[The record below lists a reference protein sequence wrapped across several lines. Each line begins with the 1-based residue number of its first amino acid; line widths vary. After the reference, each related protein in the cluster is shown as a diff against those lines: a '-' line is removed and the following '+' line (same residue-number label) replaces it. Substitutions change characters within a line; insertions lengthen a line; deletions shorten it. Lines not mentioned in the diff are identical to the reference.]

1 MKFNDEEK
9 SLTEKVFDVFVRL
22 AAGFSVSTIIAT
34 CFMVFGACELNLFL
48 AVFSL
53 LLGMPTTYIGLTALR
68 NRVHTKFVRDMHM
81 FEQLQRGF
89 EDIKEAEMNNQKEV
103 TPTTAMFYSFIER
116 KDPEGK
122 ITDENYNPI
131 NSFLFMINENYYE
144 KIAVKTYANISRT
157 TLIEMFIQIIKT
169 ELQDGE
175 IFDEVVAEDVINR
188 AFFVSDKVKQE
199 MIEEFRK
206 SKTKIFTKEPL
217 YQIISSKVSMKH
229 IKDILD
235 TSSTKTT
242 KSDRNYDSLG
252 FDIYNVKDYEEL
264 LIGMSESE
272 DNQYGDLTAPNWD
285 LETFK
290 EVICLIDQLYTE
302 QLSELYDYYDIDKL
316 AASLLYNTAVYAVL
330 NKKENVGIQEIL
342 NTMKNWNYLDYDDI
356 LIIIKSIFDEFEG
369 MENIIHPFTGKV
381 VVEEKAES
389 KGPCKIIQ
397 FPTQNSKK

>member
-1 MKFNDEEK
+1 
-9 SLTEKVFDVFVRL
+9 
-22 AAGFSVSTIIAT
+22 
-34 CFMVFGACELNLFL
+34 
-48 AVFSL
+48 
-53 LLGMPTTYIGLTALR
+53 
-68 NRVHTKFVRDMHM
+68 
-81 FEQLQRGF
+81 
-89 EDIKEAEMNNQKEV
+89 
-103 TPTTAMFYSFIER
+103 
-116 KDPEGK
+116 
-122 ITDENYNPI
+122 
-131 NSFLFMINENYYE
+131 
-144 KIAVKTYANISRT
+144 
-157 TLIEMFIQIIKT
+157 MFIQIIKT

-252 FDIYNVKDYEEL
+252 FDIYNTKDYEEL

-381 VVEEKAES
+381 VVEEKEEV